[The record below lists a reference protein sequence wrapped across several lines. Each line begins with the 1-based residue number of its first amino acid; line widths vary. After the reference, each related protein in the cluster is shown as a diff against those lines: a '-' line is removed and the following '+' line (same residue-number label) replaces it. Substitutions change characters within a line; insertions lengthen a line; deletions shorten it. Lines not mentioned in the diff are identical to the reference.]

1 MVVGQGSKDQG
12 AARRMAYSQPKKFG
26 AIIDA
31 IIDATV
37 VYLSGQI
44 EAGVEAVQLFDSWAG
59 SLAPLEFE
67 RWVIRPNRRIVEKLK
82 AIHPDIPVIGF
93 PKGAGARSE
102 ARRVGKECVS
112 TVRIRWWPY
121 H

>member
-67 RWVIRPNRRIVEKLK
+67 RWVIRPNRR
-82 AIHPDIPVIGF
+82 
-93 PKGAGARSE
+93 RSE
-102 ARRVGKECVS
+102 EHTS
-112 TVRIRWWPY
+112 ELQSLMRISYVVFCLKKKNTLNNPNT
-121 H
+121 HLSITIHN